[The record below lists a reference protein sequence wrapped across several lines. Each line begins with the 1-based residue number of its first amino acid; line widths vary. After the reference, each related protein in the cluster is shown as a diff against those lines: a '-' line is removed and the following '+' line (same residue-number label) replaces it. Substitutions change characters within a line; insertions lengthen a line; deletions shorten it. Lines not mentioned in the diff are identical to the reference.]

1 MQFTNFRVTNP
12 RTANSRAANP
22 RAAVY
27 RQEAERLRQQANE
40 TLNSGQRIDLFMRAQ
55 HYDVLASTEEKLDR
69 RSYGFRQR
77 LRYPP
82 YD

>member
-12 RTANSRAANP
+12 RAENSRVSNP

-27 RQEAERLRQQANE
+27 RQEAERLRQQATE
-40 TLNSGQRIDLFMRAQ
+40 ALSSGRRIDLFMRAQ
-55 HYDVLASTEEKLDR
+55 HYDVLASIEEKLDR
-69 RSYGFRQR
+69 RSNDSRRR
-77 LRYPP
+77 LRFPP

>member
-1 MQFTNFRVTNP
+1 MQIT
-12 RTANSRAANP
+12 NP

-27 RQEAERLRQQANE
+27 REKAERLRQQANE
-40 TLNSGQRIDLFMRAQ
+40 TRNYGQRIDLFMRAQ

-69 RSYGFRQR
+69 RSHEFRQR

>member
-1 MQFTNFRVTNP
+1 MLHTKPQ
-12 RTANSRAANP
+12 AA
-22 RAAVY
+22 AY

-40 TLNSGQRIDLFMRAQ
+40 AENAGRRIDLFIRAQ
-55 HYDVLASTEEKLDR
+55 YYDVLASTEEKLDR
-69 RSYGFRQR
+69 RSHEFRQR

>member
-1 MQFTNFRVTNP
+1 MQRTNP
-12 RTANSRAANP
+12 RTVA
-22 RAAVY
+22 Y

-40 TLNSGQRIDLFMRAQ
+40 ARNFGQRIDLFIRAQ

-69 RSYGFRQR
+69 RSSDFRQR